1 MEFPV
6 NLEMW
11 QLVVGALLPG
21 LVAFLKNMAWPDYVK
36 IIILFGLSCLVAVA
50 EIFIAGQFTAGN
62 FIGNALKVAFLATAA
77 YAWIWKPTGADAKVA
92 KSIGLG
98 VAKPVAKVGMI
109 FLIAMVFVLPAGCVS
124 ESAWKGYAIANTE
137 FTEIAEQY
145 EAYYQLQNDA
155 TKVKWQ
161 AKFDPVFLRGD
172 QALTDWRKVLNAGED
187 PAAQK
192 AAFNTIKT
200 DIIMILFELSKD

>member
-36 IIILFGLSCLVAVA
+36 IAILFSLSCLVAVA

-62 FIGNALKVAFLATAA
+62 FVGNALKVAFLATAA
-77 YAWIWKPTGADAKVA
+77 YAWIWKPTGADDKLAKAAGPGAVKTA
-92 KSIGLG
+92 
-98 VAKPVAKVGMI
+98 AKVGMI
-109 FLIAMVFVLPAGCVS
+109 FLVAMVFILPAGCATQS
-124 ESAWKGYAIANTE
+124 GWKAYATANTE

-145 EAYYQLQNDA
+145 ESYYQLQDDA
-155 TKVKWQ
+155 AKARWKE
-161 AKFDPVFLRGD
+161 KFDPVFIRGD
-172 QALTDWRKVLNAGED
+172 QALTDWRKVMDAGED

-192 AAFNTIKT
+192 AAFNAIKT